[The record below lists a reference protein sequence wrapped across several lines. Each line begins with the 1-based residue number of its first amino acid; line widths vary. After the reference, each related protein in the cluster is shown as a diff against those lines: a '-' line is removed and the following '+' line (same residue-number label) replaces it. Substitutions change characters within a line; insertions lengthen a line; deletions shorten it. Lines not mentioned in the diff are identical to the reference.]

1 MTNRPTALLVAA
13 LAALSLS
20 SAMADEHGHPHPHFA
35 PDVDAFHALLAPVW
49 HARPGK
55 ARSRNACAKAG
66 ELAQSAGE
74 IRSTDASA
82 LVAAIGQLQAACKS
96 KPAGID
102 AAFFDVHEAF
112 HQLIDAH
119 PPGLAR

>member
-1 MTNRPTALLVAA
+1 MIKQFTRTILVVAMAVGIGAA
-13 LAALSLS
+13 V
-20 SAMADEHGHPHPHFA
+20 ADEHGHMHQHFA
-35 PDVDAFHALLAPVW
+35 PDVDAFHSLLAPIW

-55 ARSRNACAKAG
+55 TRTRDACAKAG
-66 ELAQSAGE
+66 EMAKSAGE

-82 LVAAIGQLQAACKS
+82 LVASIGRLQTACKG

-102 AAFFDVHEAF
+102 GAFHDVHEAF

-119 PPGLAR
+119 PPASAR